1 MEKNIKLSIT
11 TILLSIFLLTSS
23 NAELNNKVIISVGE
37 EIITNYDL
45 DKEINYLNV
54 ITVGQIKE
62 LDDQESKKIAIDS
75 LIKDKI
81 KITALSNYNNI
92 IIKDELLNNQIIKT
106 SRNIGFG
113 SLEDFTTFLKFQE
126 YELDEYKKKVLLE
139 LQWNQLVYQ
148 FYRNQ
153 IVIDKKKI
161 DEKLKILIAEQKKDV
176 EYLIYEIFI
185 ENSAIK
191 ELDEESEK
199 ELNENNIVEE
209 LPENKVV
216 DEKNSG
222 IIIEAE
228 SASYNNK
235 KNSIV
240 EEKSIEKEVEVETND
255 QIIEAKKKD
264 QITIDDVIE
273 NIKEEGFENTAIKF
287 SSSPTAQQGGNLGW
301 VSESKFSKVLVKFI
315 KETKIG
321 SITEPIPI
329 PKGILILK
337 VGDKRVEETN
347 MDLDKEMEKLIEIE
361 KNKQLNNFST
371 NYFNQIKNNIKIHIS
386 FLNPFISNF

>member
-1 MEKNIKLSIT
+1 MGKNIKLSIA
-11 TILLSIFLLTSS
+11 TILLSILLLTSS
-23 NAELNNKVIISVGE
+23 NAKLNIKIIISVGD

-106 SRNIGFG
+106 SRNIGFR

-255 QIIEAKKKD
+255 Q
-264 QITIDDVIE
+264 
-273 NIKEEGFENTAIKF
+273 
-287 SSSPTAQQGGNLGW
+287 
-301 VSESKFSKVLVKFI
+301 
-315 KETKIG
+315 
-321 SITEPIPI
+321 
-329 PKGILILK
+329 
-337 VGDKRVEETN
+337 
-347 MDLDKEMEKLIEIE
+347 MDL
-361 KNKQLNNFST
+361 
-371 NYFNQIKNNIKIHIS
+371 
-386 FLNPFISNF
+386 P

>member
-1 MEKNIKLSIT
+1 MGKNIKLLIT
-11 TILLSIFLLTSS
+11 TIFLSIFLLTSS
-23 NAELNNKVIISVGE
+23 NAELKVKVIISVGD

-45 DKEINYLNV
+45 DKEIKYLNI
-54 ITVGQIKE
+54 ITVGQIKK

-240 EEKSIEKEVEVETND
+240 EEKSIEKEVEVETNN

-371 NYFNQIKNNIKIHIS
+371 NYFNQVKNNIKIKY
-386 FLNPFISNF
+386 FND

>member
-1 MEKNIKLSIT
+1 VGKNIKLSIT

-347 MDLDKEMEKLIEIE
+347 MDIDKEMEKLIEIE

-371 NYFNQIKNNIKIHIS
+371 NYFNQVKNNIKIKY
-386 FLNPFISNF
+386 FND

>member
-1 MEKNIKLSIT
+1 MRENIKLFKS
-11 TILLSIFLLTSS
+11 TILLLILLLTSS
-23 NAELNNKVIISVGE
+23 NAELTNKVIISVGN

-45 DKEINYLNV
+45 SREIKYLSV
-54 ITVGQIKE
+54 ITVGQFKK
-62 LDDQESKKIAIDS
+62 LNDQESRKIAVDS

-92 IIKDELLNNQIIKT
+92 IIKDELLNNQIAQ
-106 SRNIGFG
+106 SSQNIGFRNID
-113 SLEDFTTFLKFQE
+113 DFKAYLDYAE
-126 YELDEYKKKVLLE
+126 YELDEFEKKILLE
-139 LQWNQLVYQ
+139 LKWNQLVYQ
-148 FYRNQ
+148 FYKNQ
-153 IVIDKKKI
+153 IIIDKEKIDKK
-161 DEKLKILIAEQKKDV
+161 LKTLIAEQKKDV

-191 ELDEESEK
+191 ELDEESKE
-199 ELNENNIVEE
+199 ELNENNVVEE

-240 EEKSIEKEVEVETND
+240 EEKSIEKMVEVKTND
-255 QIIEAKKKD
+255 QITETKKKD

-287 SSSPTAQQGGNLGW
+287 SSSPTAQLGGNLGW
-301 VSESKFSKVLVKFI
+301 VSENKFSKVLEKSI

-321 SITEPIPI
+321 FTTKPIPI
-329 PKGILILK
+329 SGGILILK

-371 NYFNQIKNNIKIHIS
+371 NYFNQVKNNIKIKY
-386 FLNPFISNF
+386 FND

>member
-1 MEKNIKLSIT
+1 MRKNIKLSII
-11 TILLSIFLLTSS
+11 TIILSILLLTSS
-23 NAELNNKVIISVGE
+23 NAELNIKVIISVGD
-37 EIITNYDL
+37 EIITNHDL

-54 ITVGQIKE
+54 ITVGQIKKI
-62 LDDQESKKIAIDS
+62 DNQESKKIAIDS

-240 EEKSIEKEVEVETND
+240 EEKSIEKEVEVETNN

-371 NYFNQIKNNIKIHIS
+371 NYFNQVKNNIKIKY
-386 FLNPFISNF
+386 FND

>member
-1 MEKNIKLSIT
+1 MGKNIKLSIT

-371 NYFNQIKNNIKIHIS
+371 NYFNQVKNNIKIKY
-386 FLNPFISNF
+386 FND

>member
-1 MEKNIKLSIT
+1 VEKNIKLSIT

-371 NYFNQIKNNIKIHIS
+371 NYFNQVKNNIKIKY
-386 FLNPFISNF
+386 FND

>member
-1 MEKNIKLSIT
+1 MGKNIKLSIT

-113 SLEDFTTFLKFQE
+113 NLEDFTTFLKFQE

-371 NYFNQIKNNIKIHIS
+371 NYFNQVKNNIKIKY
-386 FLNPFISNF
+386 FND